1 VGARALEI
9 LFTLDRVIVMML
21 RSLWAKSFLSLRDA
35 RVELGKLN
43 VLVGLNASGKSNV
56 VRALEL
62 LAAHARRGPVLEGYE
77 EAWHL
82 VFRFDRA
89 GRAEVG
95 VEADL
100 AGGGRAGFAVRLAAR
115 SYEEEAWLEGKRLL
129 YHDGSR
135 PAFEYLDASGGVEE
149 RAVSMDLEYYKAG
162 YVRNS
167 ALSEVPE
174 DAHPALS
181 ELASLLKSVVVL
193 SPSPGRVREPA
204 LLGAEGVGREGEGL
218 AALLLRMYLEERE
231 KFEIVEEV
239 VRNITPHVR
248 RIIPRVVSEGGEHR
262 VELLVEEEGLGRVPL
277 SNVSDGT
284 LRVIALAAAL
294 YGGARIVALEEPENC
309 VHPKLLEA
317 LVDAM
322 RDAPAQVVATT
333 HSPYLLDHVEPE
345 EVYVVSRVGIETK
358 VRRLSETE
366 EVKLVKMF
374 LEEGGTLGEAW
385 YSGLLGE
392 AT

>member
-1 VGARALEI
+1 
-9 LFTLDRVIVMML
+9 
-21 RSLWAKSFLSLRDA
+21 
-35 RVELGKLN
+35 
-43 VLVGLNASGKSNV
+43 
-56 VRALEL
+56 
-62 LAAHARRGPVLEGYE
+62 
-77 EAWHL
+77 
-82 VFRFDRA
+82 
-89 GRAEVG
+89 
-95 VEADL
+95 
-100 AGGGRAGFAVRLAAR
+100 
-115 SYEEEAWLEGKRLL
+115 
-129 YHDGSR
+129 
-135 PAFEYLDASGGVEE
+135 
-149 RAVSMDLEYYKAG
+149 
-162 YVRNS
+162 VRNS

-218 AALLLRMYLEERE
+218 AAFLLRMYLEERE

-239 VRNITPHVR
+239 VRNLTPHVR

-294 YGGARIVALEEPENC
+294 YGGARVVALEEPENC

-345 EVYVVSRVGIETK
+345 EVYVVSRMGVETR

-366 EVKLVKMF
+366 EAKLVKRF

-385 YSGLLGE
+385 YSGLLSE
-392 AT
+392 AA